1 MAKFQNTLQR
11 FDVGRSIARHV
22 LFGLCALVLIGG
34 GFALW
39 ATMAQL
45 SGAVIAS
52 GTLVVDSNVKKVQHP
67 TGGVIGEL
75 RVKEGDHV
83 EAGQILV
90 KLDETQTRAN
100 LAVLVNAINE
110 LLAREARLDAER
122 TGANEISFPDQLL
135 AQRSDVV
142 VEKVLGGEKKHFEL
156 RREARNGQKQ
166 QLQERAAQLVE
177 QIGGLNT
184 QISAKDAEVE
194 LVIKELGG
202 IRQLWE
208 KQLVPISKL
217 TALEREAARLG
228 GEKGQLVAAVAEAKG
243 KIAEVQQQI
252 IQIDQ
257 DMRSQGAQ
265 ELAEVRAKLSELTE
279 RKIAAEDLLRRVD
292 IRSPQ
297 TGTVHELAVHTIGG
311 TVAPGE
317 PIMLIV
323 PDNDLLTVE
332 AKVSPTDIAQLHLDQ
347 LAELRFSAF
356 NSRVTPELSGHVTR
370 VAPDITQDQRGGASY
385 YVVRVGIDSG
395 ELEKLKG
402 LKFVPGMPVEVFV
415 QTPPRSMIS
424 YLLKPLRDQA
434 VRALRES

>member
-184 QISAKDAEVE
+184 QISAKDTEIE

-217 TALEREAARLG
+217 TALEREAARTRWR
-228 GEKGQLVAAVAEAKG
+228 E
-243 KIAEVQQQI
+243 
-252 IQIDQ
+252 
-257 DMRSQGAQ
+257 
-265 ELAEVRAKLSELTE
+265 
-279 RKIAAEDLLRRVD
+279 
-292 IRSPQ
+292 
-297 TGTVHELAVHTIGG
+297 GTA
-311 TVAPGE
+311 
-317 PIMLIV
+317 
-323 PDNDLLTVE
+323 
-332 AKVSPTDIAQLHLDQ
+332 
-347 LAELRFSAF
+347 RC
-356 NSRVTPELSGHVTR
+356 SRC
-370 VAPDITQDQRGGASY
+370 RG
-385 YVVRVGIDSG
+385 
-395 ELEKLKG
+395 
-402 LKFVPGMPVEVFV
+402 
-415 QTPPRSMIS
+415 
-424 YLLKPLRDQA
+424 
-434 VRALRES
+434 

>member
-1 MAKFQNTLQR
+1 MKAPSR
-11 FDVGRSIARHV
+11 FEVQKSIARHV
-22 LFGLCALVLIGG
+22 LFGASALALIAG

-39 ATMAQL
+39 GAMAEL
-45 SGAVIAS
+45 SGAVIAH

-83 EAGQILV
+83 DAGEILV
-90 KLDETQTRAN
+90 RLDETQTRAN

-122 TGANEISFPDQLL
+122 TGTNEISFPEQLL
-135 AQRSDVV
+135 AQRSDAV
-142 VEKVLGGEKKHFEL
+142 VEKVLAGEQKHFEL
-156 RREARNGQKQ
+156 RRDARNGQKQ
-166 QLQERAAQLVE
+166 QLQERAAQLNE
-177 QIGGLNT
+177 QIGGLIT
-184 QISAKDAEVE
+184 QIAAKHSEIE

-265 ELAEVRAKLSELTE
+265 ELAEVRAKLSELAE

-292 IRSPQ
+292 IRAPQ

-311 TVAPGE
+311 TIAPGE
-317 PIMLIV
+317 AIMLIV
-323 PDNDLLTVE
+323 PDNDVLAVE
-332 AKVSPTDIAQLHLDQ
+332 AKVSPTDIAQLHLAQ
-347 LAELRFSAF
+347 PAQLRFTAF
-356 NSRVTPELSGHVTR
+356 NSRVTPELNGHLTR
-370 VAPDITQDQRGGASY
+370 VAPDISEDQHNGASF
-385 YVVRVGIDSG
+385 YVVRVGINSG
-395 ELEKLKG
+395 EVKKLNG

-415 QTPPRSMIS
+415 QTEPRSMIS
-424 YLLKPLRDQA
+424 YLLKPLKDQA
-434 VRALRES
+434 VRAFREG

>member
-1 MAKFQNTLQR
+1 MSTPR
-11 FDVGRSIARHV
+11 FSVKRSISRHL
-22 LFGLCALVLIGG
+22 LFGVAAFLLVGG

-39 ATMAQL
+39 GTMAQL

-67 TGGVIGEL
+67 TGGVVGEL

-83 EAGQILV
+83 KGGDILV
-90 KLDETQTRAN
+90 RLDETQTRAN

-110 LLAREARLDAER
+110 LIAREARLDAER
-122 TGANEISFPDQLL
+122 TGAAEIMFPDELL
-135 AQRSDVV
+135 AQRPDEVI
-142 VEKVLGGEKKHFEL
+142 EKVIGGEQKHFEL
-156 RREARNGQKQ
+156 RADARNGQKQ
-166 QLQERAAQLVE
+166 QLHERSAQLRE

-184 QISAKDAEVE
+184 QIAAKDAEIQ

-208 KQLVPISKL
+208 KQLIPISKL

-265 ELAEVRAKLSELTE
+265 ELAEVRAKLSELAE

-292 IRSPQ
+292 IRAPQ
-297 TGTVHELAVHTIGG
+297 TGTVHELVVHTIGG
-311 TVAPGE
+311 TVTPGE
-317 PIMLIV
+317 AIMLIV
-323 PDNDLLTVE
+323 PDNDVLTVE
-332 AKVSPTDIAQLHLDQ
+332 AKVSPTDIAQLHLNQ
-347 LAELRFSAF
+347 LAQLRFTAF
-356 NSRVTPELSGHVTR
+356 NSTATPELNGHITR
-370 VAPDITQDQRGGASY
+370 VAPDTTEDQHNGTSY
-385 YVVRVGIDSG
+385 YVVRVGIDTG
-395 ELEKLKG
+395 EIEKLKG
-402 LKFVPGMPVEVFV
+402 LQFVPGMPVEVFV
-415 QTPPRSMIS
+415 QTQPRSMLS

>member
-1 MAKFQNTLQR
+1 MTR
-11 FDVGRSIARHV
+11 FEVQKSVARHL
-22 LFGLCALVLIGG
+22 LFGVSALVLIAG
-34 GFALW
+34 GFGVWGA
-39 ATMAQL
+39 MAEL

-75 RVKEGDHV
+75 RVNEGDHV
-83 EAGQILV
+83 KAGEV
-90 KLDETQTRAN
+90 VVRLDETQTRAN
-100 LAVLVNAINE
+100 LAVLLNAINE

-122 TGANEISFPDQLL
+122 TGANEISFPDELL
-135 AQRSDVV
+135 AQRSDAAVG
-142 VEKVLGGEKKHFEL
+142 KVLEGEQKHFEL
-156 RREARNGQKQ
+156 RRDARNGQKQ
-166 QLQERAAQLVE
+166 QLHERSAQLSE

-184 QISAKDAEVE
+184 QITAKDAEIE
-194 LVIKELGG
+194 LVIKELSG
-202 IRQLWE
+202 IRQLFE

-265 ELAEVRAKLSELTE
+265 ELAEVRAKLSELAE

-317 PIMLIV
+317 AIMLIV
-323 PDNDLLTVE
+323 PDDDLLTVE

-347 LAELRFSAF
+347 LAQLRFSAF
-356 NSRVTPELSGHVTR
+356 NSRVTPVLNGHVTR
-370 VAPDITQDQRGGASY
+370 VAPDITEDQHSGHSY
-385 YVVRVGIDSG
+385 YVVRVGINSG

-402 LKFVPGMPVEVFV
+402 LKVVPGMPVEVFV
-415 QTPPRSMIS
+415 QTEPRSMIS

-434 VRALRES
+434 ERAFRER

>member
-1 MAKFQNTLQR
+1 MKAPSR
-11 FDVGRSIARHV
+11 FEVQKSIARHV
-22 LFGLCALVLIGG
+22 LFGASALVLIAG

-39 ATMAQL
+39 GTMAEL
-45 SGAVIAS
+45 SGAVIATGHLS
-52 GTLVVDSNVKKVQHP
+52 STSNVKKVQHP

-83 EAGQILV
+83 DAGEILV
-90 KLDETQTRAN
+90 RLDETQTRAN

-122 TGANEISFPDQLL
+122 TGTNEISFPDQLL
-135 AQRSDVV
+135 AQRSDAV
-142 VEKVLGGEKKHFEL
+142 VEKVLAGEQKHFEL
-156 RREARNGQKQ
+156 RRDARNGQKQ
-166 QLQERAAQLVE
+166 QLQERAAQLNE
-177 QIGGLNT
+177 QIGGLIT
-184 QISAKDAEVE
+184 QIAAKHSEIE

-265 ELAEVRAKLSELTE
+265 ELAEVRAKLSELAE

-292 IRSPQ
+292 IRAPQ

-311 TVAPGE
+311 
-317 PIMLIV
+317 
-323 PDNDLLTVE
+323 
-332 AKVSPTDIAQLHLDQ
+332 K
-347 LAELRFSAF
+347 
-356 NSRVTPELSGHVTR
+356 
-370 VAPDITQDQRGGASY
+370 
-385 YVVRVGIDSG
+385 
-395 ELEKLKG
+395 
-402 LKFVPGMPVEVFV
+402 
-415 QTPPRSMIS
+415 
-424 YLLKPLRDQA
+424 
-434 VRALRES
+434 